1 MSRSSLRASFSG
13 PLYSPLDPSFLLA
26 KASVFAIDPTVQDV
40 LRKMA
45 APTGP
50 SMQEIVI
57 FLIVEGSVTLYAL
70 VTLIQ
75 TAI

>member
-1 MSRSSLRASFSG
+1 M
-13 PLYSPLDPSFLLA
+13 
-26 KASVFAIDPTVQDV
+26 FAIDPTVQDV

-57 FLIVEGSVTLYAL
+57 FLIVEGSDSDGDLAVRSG
-70 VTLIQ
+70 
-75 TAI
+75 